1 MKKSPQSQKLEQM
14 LRSSRIVA
22 GGFMGADTRTVE
34 EIIDADLAELA
45 GLGKTA
51 DEIVKRMQQI
61 TDAAK
66 EGLGTW
72 MTIDNRRMA
81 SVDEAKGIL
90 VCPWPHPGR
99 FQKRVTVVKNIESG
113 TTIRWSD
120 LNIHLIEQHGFFEGV
135 GSAFRLE
142 PGELVRIIF

>member
-51 DEIVKRMQQI
+51 DEVAKRMQQI

-66 EGLGTW
+66 AGFGSW
-72 MTIDNRRMA
+72 VTIDNRRVA
-81 SVDEAKGIL
+81 SVDEAKGVL

-99 FQKRVTVVKNIESG
+99 FAKRVTTVKVVESG
-113 TTIRWSD
+113 ETLTWSD
-120 LNIHLIEQHGFFEGV
+120 LNIHLIERHGFFEGV

-142 PGELVRIIF
+142 PRELVRIIF